1 MLFLLTLITPL
12 WYIGYKFSVFSGGS
26 EGVVYMLIQQKRLL
40 YLFLSLS
47 VISNLACGSASFN
60 FPFNKTEKI
69 SDILSS
75 PSKYSGKLVNVKGKV
90 TEFFIALEV
99 GYFVISDGTDSI
111 VIIPSRTF
119 PKVGEEV
126 KIKGTV
132 KNAFVIGDK
141 SLTVIVEEE

>member
-1 MLFLLTLITPL
+1 MLVLHKHALCLYLSLFLVSIT
-12 WYIGYKFSVFSGGS
+12 S
-26 EGVVYMLIQQKRLL
+26 
-40 YLFLSLS
+40 
-47 VISNLACGSASFN
+47 CGNTSFN

-75 PSKYSGKLVNVKGKV
+75 PSRYTDKFVSVKGKV
-90 TEFFIALEV
+90 TESFIALEV

-111 VIIPSRTF
+111 VIIPSKTF

-126 KIKGTV
+126 KIKGKV

-141 SLTVIVEEE
+141 SLTVIVEEEKKKG

>member
-1 MLFLLTLITPL
+1 MLLAISFLLLVSGNLTCTLFPCP
-12 WYIGYKFSVFSGGS
+12 VFGES
-26 EGVVYMLIQQKRLL
+26 YN
-40 YLFLSLS
+40 LFLSIS
-47 VISNLACGSASFN
+47 VITSISCSSTSSN

-75 PSKYSGKLVNVKGKV
+75 PSKYSDKLVNVKGKV
-90 TEFFIALEV
+90 TDSFIALEM
-99 GYFVISDGTDSI
+99 GYFVLSDGTGSI
-111 VIIPSRTF
+111 VVIPSKTF

-141 SLTVIVEEE
+141 SLTVIVEERENDKNATN

>member
-1 MLFLLTLITPL
+1 MMLIP
-12 WYIGYKFSVFSGGS
+12 YR
-26 EGVVYMLIQQKRLL
+26 YMLC
-40 YLFLSLS
+40 LSLS
-47 VISNLACGSASFN
+47 LYVISNLACNSASFN
-60 FPFNKTEKI
+60 FPFNKTDKI

-75 PSKYSGKLVNVKGKV
+75 PSRYNGKLVNVKGKV
-90 TEFFIALEV
+90 TESLIALET

-111 VIIPSRTF
+111 VIIPSKTF

-141 SLTVIVEEE
+141 SLTVIVEEGENDKNATH

>member
-1 MLFLLTLITPL
+1 
-12 WYIGYKFSVFSGGS
+12 
-26 EGVVYMLIQQKRLL
+26 MLIQQKRLL

-47 VISNLACGSASFN
+47 VISNLACSRASFN

-90 TEFFIALEV
+90 TESFIALEV

-111 VIIPSRTF
+111 VVIPAKTF
-119 PKVGEEV
+119 PKAGEEV
-126 KIKGTV
+126 KIKGKV

-141 SLTVIVEEE
+141 SLTVIMEGE

>member
-1 MLFLLTLITPL
+1 
-12 WYIGYKFSVFSGGS
+12 
-26 EGVVYMLIQQKRLL
+26 MLILHRYLL
-40 YLFLSLS
+40 CLYFPLSFILS
-47 VISNLACGSASFN
+47 ISCTNTSLN

-90 TEFFIALEV
+90 TESFIALEV

-126 KIKGTV
+126 KIKGIV

-141 SLTVIVEEE
+141 SLTVVVEEGKKYSK